1 MIEHVARISP
11 VVVSLVGWTTGAA
24 TAIGVG
30 LIALSAIGVGL
41 AEGPIR
47 PLSTNPQSGPAR
59 VPVETLSPTPPGQ
72 RTSTG
77 PATAPAGASSERTV
91 TSRGGN
97 VVAACR
103 ASGAYLVGWS
113 PAPGY
118 RAEDVARGPA
128 QQARL
133 TFKKPERE
141 IKVTVRCVNGVVQA
155 SIEDE
160 PEDDHT
166 S

>member
-1 MIEHVARISP
+1 MIEPVLRISP
-11 VVVSLVGWTTGAA
+11 VVVSLVAWTVGAA
-24 TAIGVG
+24 TAVGVG
-30 LIALSAIGVGL
+30 LIALSAIGVGT
-41 AEGPIR
+41 ADGPIR
-47 PLSTNPQSGPAR
+47 SLTTNPQAVPTR
-59 VPVETLSPTPPGQ
+59 VPGDTPTNPPTSPGPPP
-72 RTSTG
+72 TT
-77 PATAPAGASSERTV
+77 TAGASSERTV
-91 TSRGGN
+91 TSPGGN

-118 RAEDVARGPA
+118 RAEDVVRGPA
-128 QQARL
+128 QPARL

-141 IKVTVRCVNGVVQA
+141 IKVTVRCANGVVQA
-155 SIEDE
+155 SIDDE